1 MATAQVKRTLAA
13 LLVLATLGAIA
24 QAQQPLTAP
33 NYYLFQLPGIAPGD
47 EVSGEL
53 TETDGQN
60 FKDGSRLD
68 MYALAVSPGETVTL
82 RVESADF
89 VPVLTVFD
97 VSGALVA
104 FNDFGDDM
112 GGVSTSFLADA
123 GGRYVVVVSGW
134 SDFDLGSYV
143 LSSGRVRGGAETASP
158 IDLPATLS
166 STIAAD
172 MAPAP
177 GAFAGGAEYFS
188 FDVAEELLLL
198 ASMASS
204 DLDAA
209 LILYDADG
217 NIVATNDDDGF
228 TTDSLLVALLSPGS
242 YVLAAS
248 TYFAGESGD
257 YTLTLETFFRR

>member
-1 MATAQVKRTLAA
+1 MGA
-13 LLVLATLGAIA
+13 LVVIATLGAIG

-33 NYYLFQLPGIAPGD
+33 NYYLFQLPAISPGD

-53 TETDGQN
+53 TESDGQN

-68 MYALAVSPGETVTL
+68 MYALAVSAGEKVTL
-82 RVESADF
+82 RVDSADF
-89 VPVLTVFD
+89 VPVISVFD
-97 VSGALVA
+97 GGGALVA

-134 SDFDLGSYV
+134 SDFDLGTYV
-143 LSSGRVRGGAETASP
+143 LSSGRARGGAETASP
-158 IDLPATLS
+158 IALPATLTS
-166 STIAAD
+166 AIAAD

-188 FDVAEELLLL
+188 FEVAEELLLL
-198 ASMASS
+198 ASMTSS

-228 TTDSLLVALLSPGS
+228 TTDSLLVALLTPGS
-242 YVLAAS
+242 YVIAAS

-257 YTLTLETFFRR
+257 YTLTLETFYRR